1 MTTIHLR
8 RSRKCE
14 FMGIACVLMILHLI
28 ALLQTNAPKTQTH
41 ALAHGTSTSIQ
52 QKQKY
57 KFRSPLEQSD
67 VVFHRFG
74 GDLAVIIFILAVNC
88 NDQVNMISIWQTATN
103 QTVIFS
109 TDKYPNLSGGI
120 NSIAVNS
127 VYVRRMNMQCFVS
140 IPTVKMQPIYI
151 WQLIEIMW

>member
-1 MTTIHLR
+1 M
-8 RSRKCE
+8 
-14 FMGIACVLMILHLI
+14 
-28 ALLQTNAPKTQTH
+28 
-41 ALAHGTSTSIQ
+41 
-52 QKQKY
+52 
-57 KFRSPLEQSD
+57 EQCD

-127 VYVRRMNMQCFVS
+127 VYVHTSHEYAVFCSYTHGQNAANLYLAINRNHVV
-140 IPTVKMQPIYI
+140 IA
-151 WQLIEIMW
+151 L

>member
-1 MTTIHLR
+1 MHQKHKHTHLHMT
-8 RSRKCE
+8 
-14 FMGIACVLMILHLI
+14 
-28 ALLQTNAPKTQTH
+28 
-41 ALAHGTSTSIQ
+41 Q
-52 QKQKY
+52 QRQKY
-57 KFRSPLEQSD
+57 KFRSLLEQCD

-127 VYVRRMNMQCFVS
+127 VYVA
-140 IPTVKMQPIYI
+140 
-151 WQLIEIMW
+151 